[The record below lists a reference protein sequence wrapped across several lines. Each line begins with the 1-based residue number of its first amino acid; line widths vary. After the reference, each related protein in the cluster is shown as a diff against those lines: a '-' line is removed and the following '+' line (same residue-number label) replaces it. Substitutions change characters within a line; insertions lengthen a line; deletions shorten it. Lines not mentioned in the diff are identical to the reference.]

1 MSSTVAS
8 NAWAEIIH
16 HETDGILEL
25 RWLPSKMSDGAFKA
39 TLALFV
45 WEAEKLRPLFL
56 LIDGNQFRHQ
66 FGPNVMQW
74 RDDCIIPALRRRRH
88 EEIRVPYACGL
99 SQHDGSRR
107 QGGRRRPRGISDGM
121 VLRAQACA
129 GLVPQ
134 RLNRC
139 KQSDQGKHHEFDV
152 GRGIRQRLEL
162 CHLCNDGRLVR
173 GAMA

>member
-74 RDDCIIPALRRRRH
+74 RDDCIIPRYGAAGTRKFAFLMPAGFPNTMEAGGKEAVEGPAVFPTAWFSERKHALDWFRK
-88 EEIRVPYACGL
+88 G
-99 SQHDGSRR
+99 
-107 QGGRRRPRGISDGM
+107 
-121 VLRAQACA
+121 
-129 GLVPQ
+129 
-134 RLNRC
+134 
-139 KQSDQGKHHEFDV
+139 
-152 GRGIRQRLEL
+152 
-162 CHLCNDGRLVR
+162 
-173 GAMA
+173 

>member
-74 RDDCIIPALRRRRH
+74 RDDCIIPRYGAAGTRKFAFLMPAGFPNTMEAGGKESVEGSAVFPTAWFSERQHALDWFRK
-88 EEIRVPYACGL
+88 
-99 SQHDGSRR
+99 S
-107 QGGRRRPRGISDGM
+107 
-121 VLRAQACA
+121 
-129 GLVPQ
+129 
-134 RLNRC
+134 
-139 KQSDQGKHHEFDV
+139 
-152 GRGIRQRLEL
+152 
-162 CHLCNDGRLVR
+162 
-173 GAMA
+173 

>member
-39 TLALFV
+39 ALALFV

-74 RDDCIIPALRRRRH
+74 RDDCIIPRYGAAGTRKFAFLMPAGFPNTMEAGGKEAVEGPAVFPTAWFSERKHALDWFRK
-88 EEIRVPYACGL
+88 G
-99 SQHDGSRR
+99 
-107 QGGRRRPRGISDGM
+107 
-121 VLRAQACA
+121 
-129 GLVPQ
+129 
-134 RLNRC
+134 
-139 KQSDQGKHHEFDV
+139 
-152 GRGIRQRLEL
+152 
-162 CHLCNDGRLVR
+162 
-173 GAMA
+173 